1 MCKHGVYTTIVDFQ
15 MKIVYRRKIKN
26 RKKKKKLKPDDFFQF
41 ITNKD
46 FLELPDSLENI
57 KRNNE

>member
-1 MCKHGVYTTIVDFQ
+1 

-26 RKKKKKLKPDDFFQF
+26 RKKKKLKQDDFFQF